1 MVQQMHS
8 SHVEC
13 NAPLLYRRFL
23 ALCYSRA
30 WVAPAF
36 NNFHVVTGGPGSDV
50 LSVLVS
56 FTSLSLSYLTL
67 PVEQIIQK
75 YIKFLWNSARQGM
88 LVGDTKQL
96 WELPKPVTGP
106 PVRNLNGNTASGI
119 CSGLLMNWYFT
130 VLPLDRCWAWC
141 CQSVCFKVLSL
152 LLTYLCWQI
161 VFLHKPHSLVQSRHK
176 NWKDHS
182 FLPRFGKGAERILG
196 CSSSPLFSRPLELL
210 CIFKGKRNLHSDFL
224 MSEWQQK
231 KMDFNSNSHT
241 SILNNWY
248 FINQYTTW
256 ESSSSKL
263 CVKFKC
269 KPFKYCM
276 YALVLHLHSDSVKD
290 SW

>member
-1 MVQQMHS
+1 MHS

-23 ALCYSRA
+23 VLCYSRA

-36 NNFHVVTGGPGSDV
+36 NGFHVVSGGPGADV

-106 PVRNLNGNTASGI
+106 SVRNLNGNTASGI

-130 VLPLDRCWAWC
+130 VLPLDGCCAWC
-141 CQSVCFKVLSL
+141 RQSVCFKVLSL
-152 LLTYLCWQI
+152 LSTYLCWQI
-161 VFLHKPHSLVQSRHK
+161 VFLHKPHSLVQSR
-176 NWKDHS
+176 DT
-182 FLPRFGKGAERILG
+182 RIGKTTLFFQGLVKEQRGYWVVLL
-196 CSSSPLFSRPLELL
+196 PLFSQDLSNFCVYSKEKET
-210 CIFKGKRNLHSDFL
+210 CIQIF
-224 MSEWQQK
+224 
-231 KMDFNSNSHT
+231 
-241 SILNNWY
+241 
-248 FINQYTTW
+248 
-256 ESSSSKL
+256 
-263 CVKFKC
+263 
-269 KPFKYCM
+269 
-276 YALVLHLHSDSVKD
+276 
-290 SW
+290 